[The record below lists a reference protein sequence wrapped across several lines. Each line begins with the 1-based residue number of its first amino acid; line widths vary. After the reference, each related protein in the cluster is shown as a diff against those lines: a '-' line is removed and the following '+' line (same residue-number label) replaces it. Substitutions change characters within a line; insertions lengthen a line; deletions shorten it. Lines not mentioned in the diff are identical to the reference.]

1 MPNEL
6 EICSPP
12 VPVTL
17 SSEALYRFQVVSAVK
32 AQLLGG
38 AKLAQ
43 VVGALVQCPP
53 VPLIAGKVRR
63 LSARSV
69 YRWYKGYQQSGIA
82 ALQSTGRRVP
92 QRISRVLPEPLL
104 DFFRTEKGVDRYAS
118 VPELLRRARELKIV
132 TASDSIDR
140 VSAWR
145 ACRRLELPLRRLPK
159 KQESDQRRFA
169 YPHRMM
175 MVLADG
181 KHFRAGIGKTRRV
194 ALFFIDDAT
203 RLGMHVVVG
212 SSENPSLFLGGLYE
226 VIARYGF
233 FDVLYL
239 DNGAGFIADDTAA
252 ACAKLG
258 IHLVLGTPGYPQGH
272 GKIERFNETATAQ
285 VFRGLG
291 GVAEIDDD
299 YGALQL
305 RLSHYLHQQY
315 NRCGHE
321 ALDGNTPLSRFESDT
336 RPLRFPESDAALRER
351 FVVTETRRVSNDNL
365 ISYRSQAYE
374 IPRGHAGCQL
384 LVHRRLLNDQ
394 LFILHQGSAVTL
406 APVNLAQ
413 NAIDRRA
420 RTASPAPAD
429 DLATPRTAA
438 RLAFERDL
446 RPVLDPD
453 GGFVDPSPYQGDL
466 P

>member
-1 MPNEL
+1 MPNES

-12 VPVTL
+12 VPATL
-17 SSEALYRFQVVSAVK
+17 CAEALYRFQVISAVK
-32 AQLLGG
+32 AQLLLG

-43 VVGALVQCPP
+43 VVRALCHSPP
-53 VPLIAGKVRR
+53 VPLCGLGVRR

-69 YRWYKGYQQSGIA
+69 YRWYNGYQRFGIA
-82 ALQSTGRRVP
+82 ALQGAGPRAP
-92 QRISRVLPEPLL
+92 QRISRVLPEALL

-118 VPELLRRARELKIV
+118 VPELLRRARELGII
-132 TASDSIDR
+132 TTPDSIDR

-194 ALFFIDDAT
+194 ALFFLDDAT

-212 SSENPSLFLGGLYE
+212 SSENPALFLRGLYE

-239 DNGAGFIADDTAA
+239 DNGPGFIADDTAA

-258 IHLVLGTPGYPQGH
+258 IHLVLGTSGYPQGH

-285 VFRGLG
+285 VLRGLS
-291 GVAEIDDD
+291 GVAEISDD

-315 NRCGHE
+315 NRRGHQ

-351 FVVTETRRVSNDNL
+351 FVVTETRRVSSDNL

-384 LVHRRLLNDQ
+384 LVHRRLLTGQ
-394 LFILHQGSAVTL
+394 LFILHQGRAVTL
-406 APVNLAQ
+406 SPVNLAQ
-413 NAIDRRA
+413 NAMDRRA
-420 RTASPAPAD
+420 RPASPAPAD

-438 RLAFERDL
+438 RLAFERDF
-446 RPVLDPD
+446 RPVLDSD
-453 GGFVDPSPYQGDL
+453 GGFVDPSPGQGDL

>member
-1 MPNEL
+1 MSNEP
-6 EICSPP
+6 EICAPP
-12 VPVTL
+12 VPVAL

-43 VVGALVQCPP
+43 VVRALVKCPP
-53 VPLIAGKVRR
+53 VPLSAGTVRR

-69 YRWYKGYQQSGIA
+69 YRWYNGYQQAGIA
-82 ALQSTGRRVP
+82 ALERAAPRAP
-92 QRISRVLPEPLL
+92 QRISRALPEPLL

-118 VPELLRRARELKIV
+118 VPELLRRARELRV
-132 TASDSIDR
+132 VGAQDPIDR

-145 ACRRLELPLRRLPK
+145 ACQRLELPLRRLPK

-194 ALFFIDDAT
+194 ALFFLDDAT

-212 SSENPSLFLGGLYE
+212 SSENPPLFLRGLYE

-239 DNGAGFIADDTAA
+239 DNGPGFIADDTAA

-258 IHLVLGTPGYPQGH
+258 IHLVLGTSGYPQGH

-285 VFRGLG
+285 VLRGIS
-291 GVAEIDDD
+291 GVAEISDD

-315 NRCGHE
+315 NRCRHE

-336 RPLRFPESDAALRER
+336 RPLRFPESDAVLRER

-394 LFILHQGSAVTL
+394 LFILHQGSAVIL

-420 RTASPAPAD
+420 RPASPAPAD

-438 RLAFERDL
+438 RLAFERDF
-446 RPVLDPD
+446 RPVVTPD
-453 GGFVDPSPYQGDL
+453 GGFVDPSPSQGDL